1 MSNINYNQKEKY
13 RLTSAYSIENRT
25 TSSSHFN
32 RTQRLVKELK
42 NFRSSSRRSRNYSTT
57 TSTSFYKTK
66 PSFDNF
72 HYQTLRDNIH
82 NNEKYSN
89 LFVSTYSTLYSLKK
103 RPPSSIKHTLVK
115 PYTQKIK
122 PFHLSITT
130 HSNTQTLKDKSKTP
144 KIKIKVE
151 KIYGGSRNHRST
163 TEDTLTQVDTINYG
177 AHSESIRDFVNKT
190 QTITRLNYCKN
201 LNKLNYEKRLGKAQN
216 EIDLINID
224 LYNYQKTER
233 LLTSFVQTYKN
244 YNKHLEKILSD
255 NTKINYELKSK
266 KNHLLNEIHVLKT
279 KLKKYQVILEDDI
292 KNKYF
297 LMCVK
302 NNSSDHEH
310 FSLQDKAEYEK
321 DQQCLL
327 KLSTLGQYLNY
338 KKKLLKKT
346 TINSRNLLTNT
357 LSMAVKRKQAPYII
371 FSSVEDFKTHLE
383 NISYSIA
390 KLLMQYNK
398 NQNEI
403 IELKKEIAEL
413 QKPNNIDLY
422 FTNEIKSAEEK
433 LLSLKAAYK
442 QLNDHHH
449 NISSHSLYL
458 HHIPSKIIKLYNIL
472 NAEFNMEQHRKIS
485 YNIGLIDYMQDIER
499 GVNELM
505 NIQSQYK
512 QNQSCEYNV
521 IQKRIERGHKIN
533 FLKISKEQGDKIY
546 QAKIQKIIEHNNTT
560 IHLKQKRKIFHYK
573 LNTLTLNKT
582 TKHKKLHNSNDSF
595 NEEINFYFGNDK

>member
-1 MSNINYNQKEKY
+1 
-13 RLTSAYSIENRT
+13 
-25 TSSSHFN
+25 
-32 RTQRLVKELK
+32 
-42 NFRSSSRRSRNYSTT
+42 
-57 TSTSFYKTK
+57 
-66 PSFDNF
+66 
-72 HYQTLRDNIH
+72 
-82 NNEKYSN
+82 
-89 LFVSTYSTLYSLKK
+89 
-103 RPPSSIKHTLVK
+103 
-115 PYTQKIK
+115 
-122 PFHLSITT
+122 
-130 HSNTQTLKDKSKTP
+130 
-144 KIKIKVE
+144 
-151 KIYGGSRNHRST
+151 
-163 TEDTLTQVDTINYG
+163 
-177 AHSESIRDFVNKT
+177 
-190 QTITRLNYCKN
+190 
-201 LNKLNYEKRLGKAQN
+201 
-216 EIDLINID
+216 
-224 LYNYQKTER
+224 
-233 LLTSFVQTYKN
+233 
-244 YNKHLEKILSD
+244 
-255 NTKINYELKSK
+255 
-266 KNHLLNEIHVLKT
+266 
-279 KLKKYQVILEDDI
+279 
-292 KNKYF
+292 
-297 LMCVK
+297 MCVK
-302 NNSSDHEH
+302 NNSLDHEH
-310 FSLQDKAEYEK
+310 FSLHDQAEYEQ

-403 IELKKEIAEL
+403 IELKKEVAEL

-433 LLSLKAAYK
+433 LLSLKATYK
-442 QLNDHHH
+442 QLNEYHH

-458 HHIPSKIIKLYNIL
+458 HHIPSKIKKLYNIL

-485 YNIGLIDYMQDIER
+485 YNIGLLDYMQDIER

-512 QNQSCEYNV
+512 QNQLGEYNV

-546 QAKIQKIIEHNNTT
+546 QAKIQKIIEHNNTA
-560 IHLKQKRKIFHYK
+560 IHLKQNRKIFHYK

-582 TKHKKLHNSNDSF
+582 TKHNKLHNSNDSF